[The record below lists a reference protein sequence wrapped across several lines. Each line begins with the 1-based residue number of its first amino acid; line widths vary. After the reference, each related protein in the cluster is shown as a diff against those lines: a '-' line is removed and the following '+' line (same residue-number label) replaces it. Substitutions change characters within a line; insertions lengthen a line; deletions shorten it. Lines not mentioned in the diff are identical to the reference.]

1 MDTREYLKQ
10 LIDHYDLLLS
20 QKNQK
25 SSISNLHTFIED
37 LRQSCIVK
45 LNKIK
50 EVDTEA
56 LIEART
62 GAGLS
67 RIIG

>member
-25 SSISNLHTFIED
+25 SFIFDLHTFIED